1 MAKVSDFGLAR
12 KASDTEIKPGQ
23 ALPVRW
29 MSIESI
35 EQDVFTPQSDV
46 VSSRGHTD
54 VVMQC

>member
-12 KASDTEIKPGQ
+12 KESDTGSKPGQ

-35 EQDVFTPQSDV
+35 EHDVFTSWSDV
-46 VSSRGHTD
+46 VSNGILNIF
-54 VVMQC
+54 